1 MSIASFI
8 VILFILFILFFFVK
22 YFAASLPAPFN
33 QVVVWIV
40 AAIIIIFLI
49 YAVLS
54 MLGWGD
60 MGALNQPMRG
70 IGRR

>member
-1 MSIASFI
+1 MSVIGFVI
-8 VILFILFILFFFVK
+8 VLFILFILFFFVR
-22 YFAASLPAPFN
+22 YFAASLPAPFS

-40 AAIIIIFLI
+40 AAIIIIFLL

-54 MLGWGD
+54 MLGWAGGGELS
-60 MGALNQPMRG
+60 MPMRS